1 MVNYQKYVDIIS
13 DIIFDNIEIDKN
25 EKIVNIGKDVY
36 KFDKDKSLHILSEM
50 LFEQL
55 GNEYLNDI
63 YKIENLWRDYLS
75 D

>member
-63 YKIENLWRDYLS
+63 YKIENLWRSYLS

>member
-63 YKIENLWRDYLS
+63 YKIENLWRYYLS